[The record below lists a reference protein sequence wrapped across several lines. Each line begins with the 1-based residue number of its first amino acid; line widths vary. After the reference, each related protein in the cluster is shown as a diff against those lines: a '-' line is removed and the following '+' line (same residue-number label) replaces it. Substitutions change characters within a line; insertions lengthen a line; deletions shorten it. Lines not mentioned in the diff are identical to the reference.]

1 MFHGTKN
8 VAADTGVGHY
18 GKWSEGPLLWSDWLV
33 TKQAEKLKSRK
44 MKDFEGW
51 WRWKMMKDDGGKVE
65 WLILRGWGGFVTDRL
80 MDICECRVAFA
91 TEKEICKHRLGLEVT

>member
-33 TKQAEKLKSRK
+33 TKRAEKLKSRE
-44 MKDFEGW
+44 MKEGW
-51 WRWKMMKDDGGKVE
+51 MKNDERWKTNDEG
-65 WLILRGWGGFVTDRL
+65 WLNCFALEQSTETTWNDITTYLKTVLRSTILTPGS
-80 MDICECRVAFA
+80 
-91 TEKEICKHRLGLEVT
+91 EIML